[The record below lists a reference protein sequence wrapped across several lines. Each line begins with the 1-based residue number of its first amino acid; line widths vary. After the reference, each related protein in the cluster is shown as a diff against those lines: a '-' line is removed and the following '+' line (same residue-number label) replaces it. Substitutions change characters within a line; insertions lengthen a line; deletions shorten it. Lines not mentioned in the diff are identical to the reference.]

1 MSMKSFYPR
10 SQKAERAQR
19 ADRNAPTLQPETE
32 YCLPGSRFA
41 LIMRLARAGAS
52 DELFKKKI
60 RGIDQ
65 DTIRVA
71 RKLADGTISVGNPG
85 NAAHMRADNVADRRE
100 EIFRMMDAGVSNTEI
115 QVDLGVA
122 ESTIRFY
129 RRQWRN
135 ETPLRR
141 CAPAPLG
148 KGEPDTSSVSD
159 ADTFPSRGRLREPES
174 QAG

>member
-10 SQKAERAQR
+10 SQKCERAQR
-19 ADRNAPTLQPETE
+19 ADRNTPMLQPETE

-52 DELFKKKI
+52 DKLFKKKI

-85 NAAHMRADNVADRRE
+85 NAAHMRAGNVADRRE

-129 RRQWRN
+129 RRQWRS
-135 ETPLRR
+135 EH
-141 CAPAPLG
+141 
-148 KGEPDTSSVSD
+148 
-159 ADTFPSRGRLREPES
+159 RGGLREPES

>member
-1 MSMKSFYPR
+1 MSIKAFYPR
-10 SQKAERAQR
+10 SQGAERAQR

-52 DELFKKKI
+52 DKLFKQKV
-60 RGIDQ
+60 RGIDR

-71 RKLADGTISVGNPG
+71 RKLAAGKVTEGHPG
-85 NAAHMRADNVADRRE
+85 MDAHRMASNAADRRD
-100 EIFRMMDAGVSNTEI
+100 EIFRMMDEGSSNSEI
-115 QVDLGVA
+115 QVALGLA
-122 ESTIRFY
+122 ASTLRFY

-135 ETPLRR
+135 AHAGQNQRET
-141 CAPAPLG
+141 
-148 KGEPDTSSVSD
+148 
-159 ADTFPSRGRLREPES
+159 ES